1 MFVFARKKNKS
12 QQDQHIANRFEKEIF
27 TGFVCIYI
35 IHRSVNYWRKG
46 GKNRCSVCSISFMEN
61 GRQVEGKDG
70 KDKINDLDV
79 SIRRNGF
86 RVNEVETNK
95 QNLRDET

>member
-1 MFVFARKKNKS
+1 
-12 QQDQHIANRFEKEIF
+12 
-27 TGFVCIYI
+27 
-35 IHRSVNYWRKG
+35 
-46 GKNRCSVCSISFMEN
+46 MEN